1 MFFGFISTSVE
12 NFRWQEPGLIVL
24 I

>member
-12 NFRWQEPGLIVL
+12 NFKGQEPGLIVL